1 MESLTTIHKF
11 LDYLTYEK
19 RYSPHTIKAYQ
30 KDLQQFK
37 DYINEKEETK
47 KLEKVKVAQ
56 VKNWMRELLT
66 EGKTEKSVN
75 RKISSLRTFYKYL
88 QKQQIIEDTPITTI
102 KSLKTPKQLPVFLR
116 ETETEKLFQ
125 RNLYPEGEKGDR
137 DFLML
142 LMLYYTGIRADEIV
156 NLKTKNITQSEI
168 KVLGK
173 RNKERIIPIIPE
185 FYNLLQNYKT
195 QQEERQNTNSEYFF
209 LTDKGNKIYQ
219 KFVFRKVKHYLS
231 LVTSKSK
238 KSPHVL
244 RHTFATQML
253 DNGADLNA
261 IKELLGHA
269 NLTAT
274 QVYTHNSM
282 EKLKKIYKQAH
293 PRGSD

>member
-1 MESLTTIHKF
+1 MNLSIIIQNF
-11 LDYLTYEK
+11 LDYLAFEK
-19 RYSPHTIKAYQ
+19 RYSRHTIKAYQ
-30 KDLQQFK
+30 KDLEQFHS
-37 DYINEKEETK
+37 YIIEREDVEQ
-47 KLEKVKVAQ
+47 LEKVTSAQ

-88 QKQQIIEDTPITTI
+88 QKQQIITDTPVATI
-102 KSLKTPKQLPVFLR
+102 KSLKTPKQLPVYLR
-116 ETETEKLFQ
+116 EAETQKLFQ
-125 RNLYPEGEKGDR
+125 RSLYPEGERGDR

-142 LMLYYTGIRADEIV
+142 LMLYYTGIRVDEIV
-156 NLKTKNITQSEI
+156 NLKTKDISKEEI

-173 RNKERIIPIIPE
+173 RNKERIIPIIPA
-185 FYNLLQNYKT
+185 FYEALQSYKT
-195 QQEERQNTNSEYFF
+195 QQKQAHNNKSEYFF

-219 KFVFRKVKHYLS
+219 KFVFRKVNHYLS
-231 LVTSKSK
+231 LVTSKNK

-282 EKLKKIYKQAH
+282 EKLKNIYKQAH
-293 PRGSD
+293 PRGGN